1 MFVSGGKFEVP
12 SLCFDILPMPVRG
25 GQHMTIRILIV
36 DDHSM
41 IREGL
46 RIFLVR
52 DLDLEI
58 VGEAADG
65 NEAIEK
71 ALLLQPNVVLM
82 DLSLPEVDGLTAMS
96 TILSDLPETKI
107 LVLTGALELD
117 SMASAMRAGAVGYL
131 LKSMHAA
138 ELRTAIKEAMAGQ
151 IQLPDPVS
159 AYV

>member
-1 MFVSGGKFEVP
+1 
-12 SLCFDILPMPVRG
+12 
-25 GQHMTIRILIV
+25 MTIRILIV

>member
-1 MFVSGGKFEVP
+1 
-12 SLCFDILPMPVRG
+12 
-25 GQHMTIRILIV
+25 MTIRILIV

-46 RIFLVR
+46 RIFLVK

-71 ALLLQPNVVLM
+71 AQLLQPNVILM
-82 DLSLPEVDGLTAMS
+82 DLSLPEVDGLTAIS
-96 TILSDLPETKI
+96 TILSYLPETKI
-107 LVLTGALELD
+107 LVLTGAPLDLD
-117 SMASAMRAGAVGYL
+117 SVASAMRAGAVGYL
-131 LKSMHAA
+131 LKNIHAVG
-138 ELRTAIKEAMAGQ
+138 LRKAIKAAMAGE

-159 AYV
+159 AYVLDRV

>member
-1 MFVSGGKFEVP
+1 
-12 SLCFDILPMPVRG
+12 
-25 GQHMTIRILIV
+25 MTIRILIV

-71 ALLLQPNVVLM
+71 AQLLQPNVVLM
-82 DLSLPEVDGLTAMS
+82 DLSLPAVDGLTAIS

-107 LVLTGALELD
+107 LVLTGAPVELD
-117 SMASAMRAGAVGYL
+117 SVASAMRAGAVGYL
-131 LKSMHAA
+131 SKDIHAP
-138 ELRTAIKEAMAGQ
+138 ELRTAIKAAAAGQ
-151 IQLPDPVS
+151 IQLSGPVS
-159 AYV
+159 AYVLDRV